1 MNWQKDL
8 EMFSKQDS
16 LEINKL
22 KGTDV
27 TYYLLEN
34 FNPSL
39 PSYVSWHIENCEL
52 SGIKNKYDKGW
63 YDALVMIKKYFESE
77 QCSEQFVELLK
88 IAS

>member
-1 MNWQKDL
+1 MNWQKEL

-22 KGTDV
+22 KGIDV
-27 TYYLLEN
+27 TYYLSEN
-34 FNPSL
+34 FKPSL

-52 SGIKNKYDKGW
+52 SGIKNEYDKGW

-77 QCSEQFVELLK
+77 
-88 IAS
+88 